1 MPGRGALIVL
11 EGCDRVGKTTQASK
25 LLEKLQHRGIPTQL
39 LKFPDRSTSTGQIIN
54 SYLTRKMDL
63 PDKTVHLLFSANRW
77 ESEPQMKKLLNSGVT
92 LIVDRYSH
100 SGVAFSAAKN
110 EMSIHWCYQP
120 EIGLPKPDLVLFL
133 TLNETAIS
141 KRSGFGDERYEN
153 SEFLKKVAS
162 NFQRLKD
169 DAWKIIDADK
179 DIETLNKELLLHVE
193 KVIESVKDTHLS
205 YFDPIAMNNL

>member
-25 LLEKLQHRGIPTQL
+25 LLEKLQHRGIPSQL

-120 EIGLPKPDLVLFL
+120 EIGLPKPDL
-133 TLNETAIS
+133 
-141 KRSGFGDERYEN
+141 
-153 SEFLKKVAS
+153 
-162 NFQRLKD
+162 
-169 DAWKIIDADK
+169 IIDADK

-193 KVIESVKDTHLS
+193 KVIESVKDAHLS
-205 YFDPIAMNNL
+205 YFDLIAMNNL